1 MEGFER
7 SPKSNP
13 SRRVVIFVLIGSTA
27 LFLTVIAGL
36 RFQNWKRHNGPH
48 TVCAPLIPSP
58 ESTYYGGDRLQNG
71 EVLAGL
77 LSRWCINAERIK
89 AIYNAL
95 EKVDFNFRKMTP
107 GDSVTLIYQGLNF
120 RGIDYHSSPVV
131 SYAVRFD
138 STQTAFAEKI
148 MRPVDTVKCVI
159 RGTIENSLWN
169 SLLKLGGTPELVV
182 EFAEILRYDI
192 DFFTECNNGDT
203 FELLADRLEVDG
215 RFYRFG
221 RVYAVH
227 YQSRTDNVYG
237 FYYQDPTGRWDYYN
251 EKGQSLRKTVLRSPL
266 SFARVSSYFGMRFH
280 PILRVVRPHQGVDY
294 VAPRGTPVSAIADGV
309 VTMARWNGGYGKV
322 VEIRHSGGL
331 VSRYGHLS
339 GYGPGVKVGKFI
351 RQGATVGYVGATG
364 LATGPHLHFEI
375 RQNGKPVNPLKVI
388 PPRAE
393 PVPARYLADFQ
404 AVRDR
409 YLAFMRTAGRF
420 PADTSVSLSHGQ
432 PGF

>member
-1 MEGFER
+1 MFAVG
-7 SPKSNP
+7 
-13 SRRVVIFVLIGSTA
+13 VIFLLLVVLY
-27 LFLTVIAGL
+27 L
-36 RFQNWKRHNGPH
+36 KRNGRASRSSVL
-48 TVCAPLIPSP
+48 VCGPLIPSDD
-58 ESTYYGGDRLQNG
+58 SIYFGGDRLQNG

-77 LSRWCINAERIK
+77 LGRWCINAERIN

-95 EKVDFNFRKMTP
+95 EKADFNFRRMTP

-120 RGIDYHSSPVV
+120 RGIDYHASPVV
-131 SYAVRFD
+131 SYQVRFD
-138 STQTAFAEKI
+138 STGTVLAEKI

-159 RGTIENSLWN
+159 RGTIENSLWH

-227 YQSRTDNVYG
+227 YRSRTDNVYG

-280 PILRVVRPHQGVDY
+280 PILRVVRPHHGVDY

-309 VTMARWNGGYGKV
+309 VTMARWHGGYGKM

-339 GYGPGVKVGKFI
+339 GYGPGVKVGRFV

-409 YLAFMRTAGRF
+409 YLAIMRTAGRF
-420 PADTSVSLSHGQ
+420 PADTSASLSHGQ